1 MENESDAI
9 AIEANSSRQIK
20 KGVVI
25 GYLSIAFNVISG
37 LIYTPWMVRQ
47 IGQADYGLFALAV
60 SFISFLALDFGLG
73 SAVTRF
79 LCQYKA
85 RGDKEGAKRLLGLI
99 FKLFLGISTLI
110 FVVLVVA
117 FFFIENIYV
126 KLTPEEIARFRVV
139 FAVSGLFTVVSF
151 GFKPL
156 DGIIGANERFIFSK
170 LAALFHKVGV
180 VVLMVAAL
188 LLGYGLYALVIVNAF
203 VGLVVIAMKLFY
215 VRKTTDDEIDFS
227 GGDKAL
233 VKEIA
238 GFSFWTTLILIAER
252 FILNITPTIL
262 GIFAGSVQIAIF
274 SVGRTIEGYTWTI
287 SAALG
292 GMFLP
297 KVSRMTGN
305 RKSANLIENLMIKV
319 GRIEL
324 LVVSLIVIGFASMG
338 YEFMKLWMGSDF
350 LNSYHVALLL
360 ILPLVISV
368 TENIASTTL
377 IALNKVKHIA
387 ICSLVTAGISIGLSL
402 VLSRTYGAVGAAAG
416 IFAGF
421 IGGILVSNI
430 VYYKVLGLN
439 IFRFFRECHLKMMI
453 PLLLALGF
461 GFLMQYY
468 FPVDNMFLFMVKAG
482 VFAAVYSLLMWTMAL
497 NSYEKQLFSDT
508 VNKALHKLKRRSNET
523 ID

>member
-156 DGIIGANERFIFSK
+156 DGIIGANERFIFSE

-238 GFSFWTTLILIAER
+238 GFSFWTTLILIAQR

-274 SVGRTIEGYTWTI
+274 SVGHVFVGYTWTI
-287 SAALG
+287 SSMVG
-292 GMFLP
+292 SMFLP
-297 KVSRMTGN
+297 RITRITIATGGT
-305 RKSANLIENLMIKV
+305 RKLEDLMIKV
-319 GRIEL
+319 GRLEL
-324 LVVSLIVIGFASMG
+324 LVVGLIVFGFAAMG
-338 YEFMKLWMGSDF
+338 KEFVQLWMGSDF
-350 LNSYHVALLL
+350 INSYYVALLL
-360 ILPLVISV
+360 ISTLVISV
-368 TENIASTTL
+368 TQSIANTML
-377 IALNKVKHIA
+377 VAKNKVKFGA
-387 ICSLVTAGISIGLSL
+387 LSSLVTAGISIGMS
-402 VLSRTYGAVGAAAG
+402 VILSRTYGAVGAAAG

-430 VYYKVLGLN
+430 VYYKVLRLN
-439 IFRFFRECHLKMMI
+439 IFRFFRECHLKMVV
-453 PLLLALGF
+453 PLLLTLGF